1 VAHKSCYGSID
12 GLALLNNNANN
23 SSKVTVKM
31 LLIFKFLPI
40 GRTEALEMIVFL
52 NKSRD
57 CICWNTKQAVKDS
70 LRSEDSYREH
80 SVMCVSPLLN

>member
-1 VAHKSCYGSID
+1 MARKSCYGSTD
-12 GLALLNNNANN
+12 GLALLNNNANI
-23 SSKVTVKM
+23 SKVTVKI
-31 LLIFKFLPI
+31 LQIFKFLPI
-40 GRTEALEMIVFL
+40 GRTWVLEMIMFL

-57 CICWNTKQAVKDS
+57 CIFWNTKQAVKDS